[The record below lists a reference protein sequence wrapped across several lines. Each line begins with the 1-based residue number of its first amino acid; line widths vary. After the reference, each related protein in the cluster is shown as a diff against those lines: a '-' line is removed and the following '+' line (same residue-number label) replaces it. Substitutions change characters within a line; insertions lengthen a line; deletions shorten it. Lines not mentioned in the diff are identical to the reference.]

1 VIGAGTMGTGI
12 ALAFADA
19 GLPVALVD
27 ASADALARAR
37 ARIGAYYDGQVAKG
51 RLERGEADAR
61 AASIEPRGDFN
72 AVASADVAI
81 EAVFE
86 RLDLKREI
94 FAKLGAACRADT
106 MLASNT
112 STLDVDAIAAAA
124 PHPDRSLGLHFF
136 SPAQVM
142 RLLEVV
148 RGAKTSQATIEAAIA
163 LGKRLGKV
171 PVVVGNCD
179 GFVGNRMLLGYRR
192 EAEFAVLAG
201 ATPKRVDD
209 ALENFGF
216 AMGPFAV
223 ADLAGIDIGHNAKLE
238 RIARGAAP
246 PFVVS
251 DFSDALVAA
260 GRLGQKTGK
269 GWYRYEP
276 GDRAR
281 YDDSEVGAIVENERT
296 RLRIALRD
304 VSDEEIVERCVYA
317 LVNEGARIL
326 EEGVASSAADI
337 DTIWLNG
344 YGFPKARGGPMRY
357 ADDFGLPNVLRA
369 IHRFAER
376 DTAFWRPAPL
386 LTRLAESNA
395 RFRDEV

>member
-1 VIGAGTMGTGI
+1 
-12 ALAFADA
+12 
-19 GLPVALVD
+19 
-27 ASADALARAR
+27 
-37 ARIGAYYDGQVAKG
+37 
-51 RLERGEADAR
+51 
-61 AASIEPRGDFN
+61 
-72 AVASADVAI
+72 
-81 EAVFE
+81 
-86 RLDLKREI
+86 
-94 FAKLGAACRADT
+94 
-106 MLASNT
+106 MLM
-112 STLDVDAIAAAA
+112 VIAAAA

-251 DFSDALVAA
+251 AFSDALVAA

-276 GDRAR
+276 GERAR
-281 YDDSEVGAIVENERT
+281 HEDPEVAAIVENERK
-296 RLRIALRD
+296 RLGVALRD

-326 EEGVASSAADI
+326 EEGIASSAADI

-357 ADDFGLPNVLRA
+357 ADDVGLPNVLRA

-376 DTAFWRPAPL
+376 DPAFWRLAPL

>member
-37 ARIGAYYDGQVAKG
+37 ARIGAYY
-51 RLERGEADAR
+51 ETHAR
-61 AASIEPRGDFN
+61 TASIEPRGDFD
-72 AVASADVAI
+72 AVASADVVI

-94 FAKLGAACRADT
+94 FARLGAACRADT

-148 RGAKTSQATIEAAIA
+148 RGAKTSQATLEAAIA
-163 LGKRLGKV
+163 LGNRLGKV

-192 EAEFAVLAG
+192 EAEFSVLAG

-238 RIARGAAP
+238 RIARGAAAP
-246 PFVVS
+246 GRSGEAVPVIMITYATSEDAVRKALAAVRRDKVVS
-251 DFSDALVAA
+251 GSPQV
-260 GRLGQKTGK
+260 
-269 GWYRYEP
+269 
-276 GDRAR
+276 
-281 YDDSEVGAIVENERT
+281 I
-296 RLRIALRD
+296 RI
-304 VSDEEIVERCVYA
+304 EK
-317 LVNEGARIL
+317 N
-326 EEGVASSAADI
+326 
-337 DTIWLNG
+337 
-344 YGFPKARGGPMRY
+344 
-357 ADDFGLPNVLRA
+357 
-369 IHRFAER
+369 
-376 DTAFWRPAPL
+376 
-386 LTRLAESNA
+386 
-395 RFRDEV
+395 